1 MKKKA
6 ILSLSAFF
14 LAARLGTVSAGSVE
28 ASFED
33 VPKDHWAYS
42 TVQQLVDD
50 GVVTGYPDGEFK
62 GDHLITRYEMSMV
75 VAKAID
81 RYDKVSEK
89 DQAMIDKLSAEYA
102 SELNRLGKRVARVEQ
117 RTNSWISGDSRV
129 RFMGNTSHEGGSKLK
144 GGNRFDY
151 RHRLTWHGD
160 VNNKI
165 SETAR
170 LTIGNKFGEG
180 SNNQKYNV
188 RMDLAYINV
197 KDFMG
202 LDSIRVGRSQLD
214 VIGNGLIGKGE
225 GNDGILLKKS
235 LGKTTY
241 KLYTGDVNQDWNSST
256 QDSQQLTTAEIT
268 HAFNDKFSAGLGY
281 YWADIDRTATGN
293 GKGNLNVAGNST
305 STEVA
310 FHSARGA
317 DLGFCWKLGKY
328 RLFGDYIFTHI
339 NDLSS
344 SYSRLSSNPKGWAL
358 EFTNGVGPATY
369 FCAVDLVDP
378 AKAGSDAWMV
388 SYRSIDAGAVPV
400 GGFDTFSVADATEPY
415 SVFSHGTDNVNA
427 VSLAYQKVWS
437 KNVVMTLQYD
447 RYYIK
452 NRGLTTLSSNKLD
465 DLFKMQFQ
473 FWY

>member
-14 LAARLGTVSAGSVE
+14 LAASLGTVSAGSVE

-170 LTIGNKFGEG
+170 LTIGNK
-180 SNNQKYNV
+180 
-188 RMDLAYINV
+188 RRV
-197 KDFMG
+197 KT
-202 LDSIRVGRSQLD
+202 RR
-214 VIGNGLIGKGE
+214 
-225 GNDGILLKKS
+225 
-235 LGKTTY
+235 
-241 KLYTGDVNQDWNSST
+241 
-256 QDSQQLTTAEIT
+256 
-268 HAFNDKFSAGLGY
+268 
-281 YWADIDRTATGN
+281 R
-293 GKGNLNVAGNST
+293 
-305 STEVA
+305 
-310 FHSARGA
+310 R
-317 DLGFCWKLGKY
+317 
-328 RLFGDYIFTHI
+328 
-339 NDLSS
+339 
-344 SYSRLSSNPKGWAL
+344 
-358 EFTNGVGPATY
+358 
-369 FCAVDLVDP
+369 
-378 AKAGSDAWMV
+378 
-388 SYRSIDAGAVPV
+388 
-400 GGFDTFSVADATEPY
+400 
-415 SVFSHGTDNVNA
+415 
-427 VSLAYQKVWS
+427 
-437 KNVVMTLQYD
+437 
-447 RYYIK
+447 
-452 NRGLTTLSSNKLD
+452 
-465 DLFKMQFQ
+465 
-473 FWY
+473 